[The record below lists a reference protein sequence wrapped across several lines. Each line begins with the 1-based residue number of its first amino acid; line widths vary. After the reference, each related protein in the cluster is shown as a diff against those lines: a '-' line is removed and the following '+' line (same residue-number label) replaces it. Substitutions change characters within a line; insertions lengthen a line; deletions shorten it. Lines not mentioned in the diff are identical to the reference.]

1 MPGTTRRQILTGV
14 SAAMALAPAAARGS
28 PGRHAKD
35 GAAINADQFL
45 DKSFATKPAPALSMA
60 VADVGRIRWA
70 AAKGH
75 ADLELGVPAST
86 SHAFPLGSVSK
97 AITAT
102 CAARLATRGT
112 LGLDAAISRWM
123 PDLPDQHRDTT
134 LRQLLTHRGG
144 IRHYNKAEPDL
155 GSQSGAIYMRPFLS
169 DADVL
174 GLFINDPLV
183 SPPGT
188 AVRYS
193 SYGYTLA
200 SMVMAAAA
208 GYPFLELVRREIG
221 EPFGLSSLMP
231 DDPWAIM
238 PARAGQYMNELDVK
252 ALCASLP
259 EAAKPKLT
267 NGWANLPFNNPAY
280 CWAGAG
286 FAMTPSDAA
295 RFGAAMIASPGAK
308 VTPEQRTLL
317 FTPITAATEKSPP
330 LGLGWRVDSD
340 KKGRRRWHH
349 AGATP
354 GGRYLLAIYPDQRL
368 SVAVAGNVMT
378 MRMDVLQTAAD
389 LIDIFAS

>member
-1 MPGTTRRQILTGV
+1 MPGATRREILTGASV
-14 SAAMALAPAAARGS
+14 AMALAPAAALAE
-28 PGRHAKD
+28 PGKHAKD
-35 GAAINADQFL
+35 RTTTNADAFL

-60 VADVGRIRWA
+60 VAGVSRIRWA
-70 AAKGH
+70 AARGH
-75 ADLELGVPAST
+75 ADLELGVPASV

-102 CAARLATRGT
+102 AAARLATRGT
-112 LGLDAAISRWM
+112 LDLDAPISKWM
-123 PDLPDQHRDTT
+123 PELPEQHRGTT

-144 IRHYNKAEPDL
+144 IRHYNKAEPDM
-155 GSQSGAIYMRPFLS
+155 GSKSGAIYMRPFAS

-174 GLFINDPLV
+174 GLFINDALV

-188 AVRYS
+188 TVRYS

-208 GYPFLELVRREIG
+208 GRPFLELISAEIR

-231 DDPWAIM
+231 DDPWLIM
-238 PARAGQYMNELDVK
+238 PARAGQYMNDLDVK
-252 ALCASLP
+252 ALCAGLP
-259 EAAKPKLT
+259 EAARPKLT

-286 FAMTPSDAA
+286 FVMTPSDAA
-295 RFGAAMIASPGAK
+295 RFGAAMIASPDAK
-308 VTPEQRTLL
+308 LTPEQRALL

-330 LGLGWRVDSD
+330 LGLGWRIDSD

-354 GGRYLLAIYPDQRL
+354 GGCFLLVVYPDQRL
-368 SVAVAGNVMT
+368 SVALAGNVMT
-378 MRMDVLQTAAD
+378 MRMDVLGTAAD